1 MNLKSLVNSIK
12 TFAGLTRKYMIGEI
26 TQKMQE
32 TLITI
37 PSHAKVV
44 NSFGEDCAVIDI
56 GDDENYLLFAAEAM
70 WHTLMEADPQFAG
83 YSSVLVNVND
93 VTVKGGTPIAILDTL
108 AAISPKI
115 RDQIVN
121 GLKDGCLKF
130 KVPVV
135 GGHLNPDAPFNA
147 LTVAIIG
154 MVPKK
159 WLIRSDTARPGDL
172 IVVAV
177 DLDGHFHPLFELAW
191 DTTTHKSIEEV
202 EDRLKAIR
210 EIASKRLATAAKDI
224 SNPGVIGTLGM
235 LLETSQVGG
244 EIDITKI
251 PKPTGVSL
259 EKWVKAYPGFGVILT
274 APPATVDDCI
284 SIFHTHRVAAEIIGK
299 VDDSK
304 ILLLTDR
311 KSSVEIFNF
320 KEESFSGK
328 PRIETK

>member
-1 MNLKSLVNSIK
+1 MNLKLLVNSIK
-12 TFAGLTRKYMIGEI
+12 TFAGLTRKFTIVEI
-26 TQKMQE
+26 TKKMQE
-32 TLITI
+32 TLIAI
-37 PSHAKVV
+37 PSHVKVV

-56 GDDENYLLFAAEAM
+56 GNNDNYLLFAAEAM

-83 YSSVLVNVND
+83 YCSVLVNVND
-93 VTVKGGTPIAILDTL
+93 IAVKGGMPIAILDTL
-108 AAISPKI
+108 ATISPKI
-115 RDQIVN
+115 RNKVVD
-121 GLKDGCLKF
+121 GLREGCLKF

-154 MVPKK
+154 LVPKK

-202 EDRLKAIR
+202 EDRLKTIR

-224 SNPGVIGTLGM
+224 SNSGVIGSLGM
-235 LLETSQVGG
+235 LLETSHVGG
-244 EIDITKI
+244 EINVTKI
-251 PKPTGVSL
+251 PKPPGVSL
-259 EKWVKAYPGFGVILT
+259 EHWVKAYPGFGVVLT
-274 APPATVDDCI
+274 APPATVGDCI
-284 SIFHTHRVAAEIIGK
+284 SIFHTHGVAAEIIGK

-304 ILLLTDR
+304 ILLLTDG
-311 KSSVEIFNF
+311 KSTVEIFNF

-328 PRIETK
+328 PRME